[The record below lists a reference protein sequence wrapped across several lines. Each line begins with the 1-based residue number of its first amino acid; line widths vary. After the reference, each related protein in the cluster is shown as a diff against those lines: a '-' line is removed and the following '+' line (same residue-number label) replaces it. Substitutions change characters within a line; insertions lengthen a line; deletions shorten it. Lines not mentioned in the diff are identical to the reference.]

1 MVFQKKLLSIRVA
14 RIAKNEF
21 RAAWRDGRL
30 VFLALTSWLLFL
42 FALYV
47 GFGYYRS
54 ASTDRTESQKRV
66 RTLWLEQADKHPH
79 AAGHY
84 GTYAFKP
91 LSVFNLMEKGIDP
104 YTGQAIRLETHLQNP
119 PEIRAAGDATFLLR
133 SGELT
138 IGFAFLYVIPL
149 LIVVVAHGV
158 VCREREQGTLKLVM
172 CQGLRPYQLLLG
184 KILGAATIL
193 SVIIFP
199 VMLVLGIVLFW
210 HGAGEA
216 SLFSSAMVLLLGY
229 SAYFLVF
236 LFFSIGVSA
245 ASATSR
251 RALLLLFAFWITVCV
266 VVPKLS
272 AFISEWMYPTPSA
285 YTFTNDIEQ
294 ETLYGSYEAIAYW
307 QELLKK
313 TERELMEKYQVSSPD
328 SLPMDRFGYTL
339 QAREEE
345 GHAAYER
352 NYARIDSLFLRQ
364 NGVHAYLSVLSPLSN
379 MRFIAMG
386 VAGSAVGDYF
396 HFIGLSENY
405 RQDMMDVLNS
415 DVMENQKRGQKGY
428 TAGRTLWERVPDYVY
443 EPRTFQERLADYRSS
458 FLLLAVWLGLSL
470 VFVCRSVRRLH

>member
-1 MVFQKKLLSIRVA
+1 MANNLFSTRIL

-42 FALYV
+42 SALYV

-54 ASTDRTESQKRV
+54 TSTDRTESQKQV
-66 RTLWLEQADKHPH
+66 RKLWLEQADKHPH

-91 LSVFNLMEKGIDP
+91 LSVFNLMEKGTDP
-104 YTGQAIRLETHLQNP
+104 YTGQAIRLETHLQNA
-119 PEIRAAGDATFLLR
+119 PEI
-133 SGELT
+133 

-149 LIVVVAHGV
+149 LIIVVVHGV
-158 VCREREQGTLKLVM
+158 ISREREQGTLRLAL

-184 KILGAATIL
+184 KILGAVAIL

-199 VMLVLGIVLFW
+199 VMLVLGFVLFRY
-210 HGAGEA
+210 GTGEA
-216 SLFSSAMVLLLGY
+216 SVFSSVLVLLLGY

-245 ASATSR
+245 TSATSR
-251 RALLLLFAFWITVCV
+251 RALLLLFSFWITVCV
-266 VVPKLS
+266 VVPKTSSLL
-272 AFISEWMYPTPSA
+272 SEWMYPTPSA
-285 YTFTNDIEQ
+285 YTFTNDIER

-307 QELLKK
+307 QELLEK

-364 NGVHAYLSVLSPLSN
+364 NNLHMYLSLLSPLTS
-379 MRFIAMG
+379 MRFVAMG
-386 VAGSAVGDYF
+386 VAGADVGEYF
-396 HFIGLSENY
+396 HFIDLSENY

-415 DVMENQKRGQKGY
+415 DVMENQKRGQKDY
-428 TAGRTLWERVPDYVY
+428 KANRELWEKVPDYVY
-443 EPRTFQERLADYRSS
+443 KPRTFWERMADYQSS
-458 FLLLAVWLGLSL
+458 LLLLAMWLGLSL